1 VEISTDRELLGKFD
15 VSDAP
20 IYANSVKSGQAID
33 DPIFEESKSNTSS
46 QSSEVTQRH
55 LTTISEQ
62 QELDIEQNVTW
73 SRSDIASPIRS
84 RFTSNQG
91 SAKDAI
97 FDKISTR
104 KEPSLKRQNNEDIDF
119 QSSEEENSSPS

>member
-62 QELDIEQNVTW
+62 QELDIE
-73 SRSDIASPIRS
+73 
-84 RFTSNQG
+84 
-91 SAKDAI
+91 
-97 FDKISTR
+97 
-104 KEPSLKRQNNEDIDF
+104 
-119 QSSEEENSSPS
+119 

>member
-1 VEISTDRELLGKFD
+1 MEISTDRELLAKFD

>member
-1 VEISTDRELLGKFD
+1 MEISTDRELLGKFD

>member
-73 SRSDIASPIRS
+73 SRSELASPIRS

>member
-1 VEISTDRELLGKFD
+1 MEISTDRELLGKFD

-73 SRSDIASPIRS
+73 SRSELASPIRS